1 MSEQVGSQPQPIK
14 KSGLAITA
22 LVLGIVSI
30 PMAIIPLI
38 NVIAFLLGG
47 AAIIFGIIGI
57 VVANGVKR
65 SGRGMAVAGL
75 VTGLAGIILGVIA
88 NAVFFAAVES
98 VDDALNVE
106 IVESTSTASGT
117 SVDPFPF
124 GTDVTLESDIEVS
137 VAQPRV
143 VTPSSDFLVDEGD
156 VFFWAVDVTITNV
169 GSDDES
175 LLTTNNGFLVSGET
189 CDSLF
194 DSEQF
199 GDQLF
204 SLDGSLPAGKT
215 RTSTLAFACPAEGE
229 VELEFSAGFLSQD
242 LFFSEAATS

>member
-1 MSEQVGSQPQPIK
+1 MTDPATPAQPVK

-30 PMAIIPLI
+30 PFAVIPLI
-38 NVIAFLLGG
+38 NVLAFLLGG
-47 AAIIFGIIGI
+47 LAVIFGIIGI

-65 SGRGMAVAGL
+65 TGRGLAVAGL
-75 VTGLAGIILGVIA
+75 VTGLVGIIIGIIA

-106 IVESTSTASGT
+106 IVESTSSAAGT
-117 SVDPFPF
+117 STDPFPF
-124 GTDVTLESDIEVS
+124 GTDVSLETGVDVS
-137 VAQPRV
+137 VAQPRS
-143 VTPSSDFLVDEGD
+143 VTPSSEFLVDEGD
-156 VFFWAVDVTITNV
+156 VYFWAVDVTVTNN
-169 GSDDES
+169 GQDDEA
-175 LLTTNNGFLVSGET
+175 LLTTNNGYLASGEA

-215 RTSTLAFACPAEGE
+215 KTSTLAFACPAEGP

-242 LFFSEAATS
+242 LFFSEAAS